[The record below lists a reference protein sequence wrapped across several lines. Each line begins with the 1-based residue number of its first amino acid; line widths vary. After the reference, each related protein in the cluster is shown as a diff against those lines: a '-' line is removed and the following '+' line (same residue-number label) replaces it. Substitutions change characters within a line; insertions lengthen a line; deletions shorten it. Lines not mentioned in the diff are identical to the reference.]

1 MSLATATVWSELA
14 SLSFARPWVLVLLAV
29 PVLLLAWAWQHRS
42 WGLAVPVDHRP
53 HRRRPL
59 LGAVLR
65 GFEMVPA
72 ILLAAAIVALAGPQ
86 MLQRPTQQRVLSNIQ
101 ICFDV
106 SGSMGIEDRYGM
118 AREAVERF
126 IDRREGDAFG
136 LTLFGSYQIRWTPL
150 TRDRDAIRTGLPFAD
165 PYFQPSHMS
174 GTMIGAALRFCMQT
188 MQREALDGDKLIVLV
203 SDGVSADLG
212 VGLADGDVGS
222 ELTDA
227 GIVLYHVHVGTDE
240 VASEM
245 RAIARQTGG
254 DSFIATDKRGLM
266 EVFAHIDRMQPARFE
281 PGGTVPMDFFKPF
294 AMAALA
300 ALGLHLVGLLGIR
313 VTPW

>member
-1 MSLATATVWSELA
+1 MSLFSAETWSQLA
-14 SLSFARPWVLVLLAV
+14 SMSFASPWVLVLLAV

-59 LGAVLR
+59 LGAMLR

-72 ILLAAAIVALAGPQ
+72 VLLAAAIVAMAGPQ
-86 MLQRPTQQRVLSNIQ
+86 VLQRPEQQRVLSNIQ

-106 SGSMGIEDRYGM
+106 SGSMGVEDRYGM
-118 AREAVERF
+118 ASEAVEQF

-150 TRDRDAIRTGLPFAD
+150 TRDRNAIRTGLPFANPD
-165 PYFQPSHMS
+165 FQPSHMS
-174 GTMIGAALRFCMQT
+174 GTVIGGALRFCMGT
-188 MQREALDGDKLIVLV
+188 MQREALDGDKLIILV

-212 VGLADGDVGS
+212 DGLAEGDVGS
-222 ELTDA
+222 ELAAA

-254 DSFIATDKRGLM
+254 DSFIATDRRGLG
-266 EVFAHIDRMQPARFE
+266 EIFAHIDRMQPARFE
-281 PGGTVPMDFFKPF
+281 PGGTVPMDFFGPF
-294 AMAALA
+294 AAAALA
-300 ALGLHLVGLLGIR
+300 ALGLHMVGLLGIR